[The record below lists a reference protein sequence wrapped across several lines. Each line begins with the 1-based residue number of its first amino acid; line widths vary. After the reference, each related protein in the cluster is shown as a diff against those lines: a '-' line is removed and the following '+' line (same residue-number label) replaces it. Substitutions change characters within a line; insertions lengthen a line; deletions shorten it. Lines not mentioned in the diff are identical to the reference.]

1 MKRGAGGLLL
11 AAFVGGAAILAA
23 QTGAS
28 KSPSYGL
35 EIKIFPR
42 TDTPKQYV
50 CEAHVTDLASQKE
63 VFAPRLEVLAGKS
76 NVASSGGE
84 KGSADYLLSVSIE
97 GEGKEARYTLEI
109 RQGETMLWSE
119 KAAVKLR

>member
-1 MKRGAGGLLL
+1 MKRGAFGLLL
-11 AAFVGGAAILAA
+11 AAALGATASLGTPA
-23 QTGAS
+23 GAP

-35 EIKIFPR
+35 DIKIFPR
-42 TDTPKQYV
+42 TDAPKQYV
-50 CEAHVTDLASQKE
+50 CEAHVTDLASQQE

-84 KGSADYLLSVSIE
+84 KGSPDYLLSVSVE

-109 RQGETMLWSE
+109 RQGETFLWSD